1 MESSGYGTSTS
12 GATPFMASM
21 LGMVQSAG
29 LNAVAIARRLKCRT
43 VLFPEVGAV
52 LSAAGAI
59 MSELRREFVRTEF
72 MRVSHFDVVRAN
84 AILAGLLL
92 GAFRFAGVPVST
104 MTGSLPRIT
113 IELMYTNSG

>member
-1 MESSGYGTSTS
+1 MRSRRSPSSRASTPR
-12 GATPFMASM
+12 TPPSWAAAA
-21 LGMVQSAG
+21 AG

-72 MRVSHFDVVRAN
+72 MRVSRFDVASIAN
-84 AILAGLLL
+84 AILDGLRAEAQRFLDGSVGAGRDTVIDY
-92 GAFRFAGVPVST
+92 F
-104 MTGSLPRIT
+104 
-113 IELMYTNSG
+113 IEGHYPS